1 MLWVRLANTCCCH
14 DQKVSIAQKGKIPLE
29 LMYLPG
35 LNMHYPVPGT
45 MDISWFL
52 GCSAA
57 QRWAKLYQM
66 IVRANIISL
75 SWFLAAFLSWLVW
88 DTISMFRLPKI
99 ICRSGKSGVDSPPYP
114 ACRNVSTALD
124 RSSRPGLSRS
134 VAAAPLAQ
142 SCSFALAL
150 FTQPPN
156 HPAVFL
162 LPGLFLFL
170 FTNIGAEPDSS
181 FLDPNPL
188 DLNSTWKLNRSYKH
202 WWMRQNTRVVVPTF
216 GVCFCSRTLLL
227 NPFLLNTQFNML

>member
-14 DQKVSIAQKGKIPLE
+14 DQKVSIAQEGKIPLE

-99 ICRSGKSGVDSPPYP
+99 MFRSGKSGGLIVPRILLAEMYRPP
-114 ACRNVSTALD
+114 STEA
-124 RSSRPGLSRS
+124 PGPDS
-134 VAAAPLAQ
+134 VALLQLRLSHNPAALHLHF
-142 SCSFALAL
+142 SL
-150 FTQPPN
+150 N
-156 HPAVFL
+156 HPAVFF
-162 LPGLFLFL
+162 LPGLFLL
-170 FTNIGAEPDSS
+170 LLSNIGAEPDSS
-181 FLDPNPL
+181 FLDTNSKPL
-188 DLNSTWKLNRSYKH
+188 R
-202 WWMRQNTRVVVPTF
+202 F
-216 GVCFCSRTLLL
+216 
-227 NPFLLNTQFNML
+227 